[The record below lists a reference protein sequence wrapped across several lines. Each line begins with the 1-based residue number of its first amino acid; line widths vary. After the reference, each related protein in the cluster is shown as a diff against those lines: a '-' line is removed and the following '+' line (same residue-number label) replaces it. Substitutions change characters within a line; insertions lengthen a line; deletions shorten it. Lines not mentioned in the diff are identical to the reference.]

1 MVDKTL
7 KNFSQ
12 SVALGDRRLNF
23 SVISGAFGAMTRMSD
38 GE

>member
-1 MVDKTL
+1 MVDKSP

-12 SVALGDRRLNF
+12 SIALGDRRLNF
-23 SVISGAFGAMTRMSD
+23 SVISGVFGALTRMSD